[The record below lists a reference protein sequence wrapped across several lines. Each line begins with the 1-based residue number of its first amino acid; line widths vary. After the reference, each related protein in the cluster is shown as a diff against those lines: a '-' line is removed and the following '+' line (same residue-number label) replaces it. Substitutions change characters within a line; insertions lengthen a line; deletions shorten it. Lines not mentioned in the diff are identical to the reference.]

1 MKIVVLDGHTENPG
15 DLSWAELEKLGEL
28 TVYDFSEPA
37 EAAER
42 MADAEIVLTNKTV
55 ITREMIERHP
65 HLRMIGVL
73 ATGFNV
79 VDTVAAA
86 ERHIPVCNVPSYAT
100 DAVAQYTFALL
111 LELCHRVGAHN
122 HAVQEGRWTQ
132 GREFCFWD
140 YPQIELS
147 GKTMG
152 LIGYGRI
159 GKAVERIARAFDMTV
174 LHTTP
179 SGREGSV
186 SLDEVLRQS
195 DVISLHCPLTKEN
208 RHLISHETIAKMKPG
223 VLLINTGRGPLVDEA
238 ALREALLNGHVA
250 GAAMDVTE
258 QEPIPADSPLLGL
271 DNCLITPHI
280 AWAAKEARQR
290 LMNTVVENVRAF
302 LQGSPVNVVNGVLE
316 TRP

>member
-15 DLSWAELEKLGEL
+15 DLSWAELEKLVEL

-55 ITREMIERHP
+55 ITREMIESHP

-122 HAVQEGRWTQ
+122 QAVQEGRWTQ

-186 SLDEVLRQS
+186 SLDDVLRQS

>member
-55 ITREMIERHP
+55 ITREMIESHP

-79 VDTVAAA
+79 VDTIAAA

-122 HAVQEGRWTQ
+122 QAVQEGRWTQ

-302 LQGSPVNVVNGVLE
+302 LQGSPVNVVNGILE

>member
-55 ITREMIERHP
+55 ITREMIESHP

-122 HAVQEGRWTQ
+122 QAVQEGRWTQ

-186 SLDEVLRQS
+186 SLDDVLRQS

>member
-55 ITREMIERHP
+55 ITREMIESHP

-122 HAVQEGRWTQ
+122 QAVQEGRWTQ

-302 LQGSPVNVVNGVLE
+302 LQGSPVNAVNGVLE

>member
-28 TVYDFSEPA
+28 TVYDFSEQA

-55 ITREMIERHP
+55 ITREMIESHP

-122 HAVQEGRWTQ
+122 QAVQEGRWTQ

>member
-55 ITREMIERHP
+55 ITREMIESHP
-65 HLRMIGVL
+65 HLRMIGML

-122 HAVQEGRWTQ
+122 QAVQEGRWTQ

-302 LQGSPVNVVNGVLE
+302 LQGSPVNVVNSILE